1 MVTKPKYLFYKQF
14 PTIVGSSPPSL
25 SLSIIRPNMASARGG
40 ALAEG
45 LAVWWYQGVYLQTPY
60 VCESGRE
67 HPLTPSVG
75 DHGILE
81 GRTSSSARPRC
92 SQWSNGVGRDLA
104 NRWILCYSK
113 GVQLYVGASA
123 DEIMF
128 RVVEGQHGVTR
139 VYRVS
144 TNELVCTVKEKS
156 TTSKTNGPPPPING
170 ECGPRPVVERL
181 PADCDGGE
189 WPGAQ
194 AAVANYSKYCC
205 SRGRLHA
212 LTLPSLPH
220 PVVYRAR
227 QQHRYLGHQYSFN
240 KRDRWKRM
248 RELRTG
254 LSRRALRQLDKC
266 KDLRVMVRRLTPSE
280 VALWTKGHM
289 RLGRTPLRELPSF
302 SRPVRCVLPD
312 VVQLNGLKVAKRV
325 RGVRDRRPRPGAPT
339 LSQASS
345 PLL

>member
-1 MVTKPKYLFYKQF
+1 M
-14 PTIVGSSPPSL
+14 
-25 SLSIIRPNMASARGG
+25 
-40 ALAEG
+40 
-45 LAVWWYQGVYLQTPY
+45 YLQTPY

-156 TTSKTNGPPPPING
+156 TTSKTNGPPPCPPRLRSPRRSAPCAVNGKVPEVSKERFLSLLELRPING